1 MIRTSF
7 QAKGVT
13 FNKPNSS
20 NTKVHWCILSKGYM
34 SVSASK
40 YFNHFP
46 HAAEG
51 ILPCWSW
58 FRKANATSNCGLV
71 IMDGLELVENSWQK
85 QLVDVMKCRVEYRNE
100 TYTGKHLTNLPGG
113 NSSIQFVQNVLLQK
127 PGYSTMRYLAEEE
140 DAHALRRLFV
150 DDIAI
155 YNVKDYTD
163 YYYLCV
169 NKSKKLL
176 QIGLLQ
182 REGRRVITNLHEIR
196 EALRVA
202 LPYAEIHTS
211 TLDYPLIRDQ
221 ALWFATKNII
231 IGAHGAGLTNALF
244 ITKGTIVLQI
254 WPDNW
259 FWQSLDSL
267 IEQSAGIALDWY
279 PRGKHPVVTFE
290 TAKRTG
296 AQNFGRES
304 NITPPVEEVVD
315 RILMALG
322 AKMPNQTNIDSIR
335 DALW

>member
-46 HAAEG
+46 HATEG

-127 PGYSTMRYLAEEE
+127 PRYSTMRYLADEE
-140 DAHALRRLFV
+140 DACTEKAVRR
-150 DDIAI
+150 
-155 YNVKDYTD
+155 
-163 YYYLCV
+163 
-169 NKSKKLL
+169 
-176 QIGLLQ
+176 
-182 REGRRVITNLHEIR
+182 
-196 EALRVA
+196 
-202 LPYAEIHTS
+202 
-211 TLDYPLIRDQ
+211 
-221 ALWFATKNII
+221 
-231 IGAHGAGLTNALF
+231 
-244 ITKGTIVLQI
+244 
-254 WPDNW
+254 
-259 FWQSLDSL
+259 
-267 IEQSAGIALDWY
+267 
-279 PRGKHPVVTFE
+279 
-290 TAKRTG
+290 
-296 AQNFGRES
+296 
-304 NITPPVEEVVD
+304 
-315 RILMALG
+315 
-322 AKMPNQTNIDSIR
+322 
-335 DALW
+335 

>member
-1 MIRTSF
+1 
-7 QAKGVT
+7 
-13 FNKPNSS
+13 
-20 NTKVHWCILSKGYM
+20 
-34 SVSASK
+34 
-40 YFNHFP
+40 
-46 HAAEG
+46 
-51 ILPCWSW
+51 
-58 FRKANATSNCGLV
+58 
-71 IMDGLELVENSWQK
+71 
-85 QLVDVMKCRVEYRNE
+85 
-100 TYTGKHLTNLPGG
+100 
-113 NSSIQFVQNVLLQK
+113 
-127 PGYSTMRYLAEEE
+127 MRYLADEE

-155 YNVKDYTD
+155 YNVKDDID
-163 YYYLCV
+163 YYYLGV
-169 NKSKKLL
+169 KKSKKPL

-259 FWQSLDSL
+259 FWQSLDPL
-267 IEQSAGIALDWY
+267 IEQSGGIALDWY
-279 PRGKHPVVTFE
+279 PCGKHPVVTFE